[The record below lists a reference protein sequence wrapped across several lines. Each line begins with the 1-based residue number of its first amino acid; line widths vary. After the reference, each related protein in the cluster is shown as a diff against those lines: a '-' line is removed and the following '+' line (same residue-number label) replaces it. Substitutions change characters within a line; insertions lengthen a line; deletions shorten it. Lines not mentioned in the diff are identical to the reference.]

1 MRKQKARNNHQGG
14 NREERQ
20 KARWENT
27 ASKTEGR
34 KERRVMREE
43 ERADEKEKKRR
54 LFRRSLFPQCLLTHE
69 RCRDECAECA
79 QMCVS
84 LRAHRQL

>member
-43 ERADEKEKKRR
+43 ERGDEKEKKGGS
-54 LFRRSLFPQCLLTHE
+54 FDVPFSHSVC
-69 RCRDECAECA
+69 
-79 QMCVS
+79 
-84 LRAHRQL
+84 